1 MGRELKDQ
9 VVRERDI
16 DKTARI
22 KGHVKGC
29 REM

>member
-22 KGHVKGC
+22 KHVKGC
-29 REM
+29 RER